1 MENIKSKKNVV
12 IIDGYGF
19 VFRAFFSLKDLKT
32 QDGTP
37 IGAVYG
43 FINMVSRLYSTL
55 AIDYLILV
63 FDSGAKSFRSDL
75 YPEYKANR
83 SAVPEDLKPQFAI
96 IREAANAMNIK
107 YSEVKGFEADDVI
120 ATYSKLCLEDYQTTI
135 VTSDKDLMQLAN
147 DGLTQIFDPMKYKF
161 IKEGDVLEKFGV
173 KASQIVDY
181 LAIVGDSSDNIPGVA
196 GIGEKGA
203 VELLSAFETLED
215 IYENL
220 ESVAKPKLKNALEK
234 SKEMAF
240 LSKQL
245 ASLKFDVTVE
255 DVKHFERKSFDK
267 PTLFAF
273 LKKYNLHS
281 IIAKLLPDYNDSQ
294 PDLFAKQEVKKAE
307 IIISSEAELQAIVK
321 KLQKEEEIILH
332 STKNTISIETNDE
345 VFVIAI

>member
-161 IKEGDVLEKFGV
+161 IKMK
-173 KASQIVDY
+173 K
-181 LAIVGDSSDNIPGVA
+181 
-196 GIGEKGA
+196 
-203 VELLSAFETLED
+203 
-215 IYENL
+215 
-220 ESVAKPKLKNALEK
+220 
-234 SKEMAF
+234 KEM
-240 LSKQL
+240 
-245 ASLKFDVTVE
+245 V
-255 DVKHFERKSFDK
+255 
-267 PTLFAF
+267 
-273 LKKYNLHS
+273 N
-281 IIAKLLPDYNDSQ
+281 
-294 PDLFAKQEVKKAE
+294 
-307 IIISSEAELQAIVK
+307 
-321 KLQKEEEIILH
+321 
-332 STKNTISIETNDE
+332 
-345 VFVIAI
+345 